1 MLAQKHLKNINNICN
16 DFDSIA
22 LTINKG
28 LNTIGY
34 FIYIVRT

>member
-22 LTINKG
+22 LTIN
-28 LNTIGY
+28 NTIGY